1 MYISAFP
8 LVLRVPDHFPAASIA
23 LTFPAKCPLVF
34 LDLYKWH
41 GDRKKKIELPKGVG
55 GGGAPGHVLER
66 EVRRV
71 IDFEIC
77 DLKSFVG
84 FLSGVFLGD
93 IRFWKWHFQKVCS
106 ESLDIFED
114 FVFLA

>member
-1 MYISAFP
+1 M
-8 LVLRVPDHFPAASIA
+8 
-23 LTFPAKCPLVF
+23 T
-34 LDLYKWH
+34 
-41 GDRKKKIELPKGVG
+41 GKKKIELPKGVG
-55 GGGAPGHVLER
+55 GGGGVNGHELER

-93 IRFWKWHFQKVCS
+93 IRF
-106 ESLDIFED
+106 
-114 FVFLA
+114 